1 MYKRQLLDEPTTG
14 LDVAAREQL
23 LETIDSLDETHPDV
37 ASILVTHHLE
47 ELPTTT
53 THALLIAEGR
63 TVAVGTARETVT
75 TDNVSAAFAHPV
87 AVGYEEGRWTARA
100 KMSRITGAP

>member
-1 MYKRQLLDEPTTG
+1 
-14 LDVAAREQL
+14 VAAREQL
-23 LETIDSLDETHPDV
+23 LETIDTLDETHPEV

-63 TVAVGTARETVT
+63 TVANGPARETVT

-87 AVGYEEGRWTARA
+87 VVGYDEGRWTARA
-100 KMSRITGAP
+100 KVNRIDV

>member
-1 MYKRQLLDEPTTG
+1 
-14 LDVAAREQL
+14 
-23 LETIDSLDETHPDV
+23 
-37 ASILVTHHLE
+37 
-47 ELPTTT
+47 
-53 THALLIAEGR
+53 
-63 TVAVGTARETVT
+63 VT

>member
-1 MYKRQLLDEPTTG
+1 MLLDEPTTG

-23 LETIDSLDETHPDV
+23 LETVDSLGEVHPEM

-53 THALLIAEGR
+53 THALLIAGGR
-63 TVAVGTARETVT
+63 TVASGPAAETVT
-75 TDNVSAAFAHPV
+75 TEHVTAAFDHPIE
-87 AVGYEEGRWTARA
+87 VGYTQGRWTARTKA
-100 KMSRITGAP
+100 NRIDL